1 MSIAWQESQTR
12 TGFGEEGKG
21 SSLSEQALQKIS
33 PQFLQWCFLLE
44 SENSFSQS
52 LQWVASL
59 SFNQTSP
66 CSALLASFISS
77 ILSFDSQSLLPS
89 SCRACSCS

>member
-12 TGFGEEGKG
+12 TGFGEEGRG

-52 LQWVASL
+52 LQCVASL
-59 SFNQTSP
+59 SFSQTSP
-66 CSALLASFISS
+66 
-77 ILSFDSQSLLPS
+77 
-89 SCRACSCS
+89 